1 MTMIRGI
8 RGATTVVHDEEKE
21 IIVAVESLLA
31 EMIQKN
37 EIHPEKVASVFVSVT
52 KELQSTF
59 PSKALRNIDGWKYVP
74 VVCMQEIP
82 VEGSL
87 PFCIRIM
94 LHLNTDKTQQ
104 EIEHVYH
111 GEAVALRPDLK
122 N

>member
-1 MTMIRGI
+1 MIRGV
-8 RGATTVVHDEEKE
+8 RGATTVLKDEEHE
-21 IIVAVESLLA
+21 IIQAVETLLV
-31 EMIQKN
+31 EMIQEN

-52 KELQSTF
+52 EELQSTF
-59 PSKALRNIDGWKYVP
+59 PSKALRNIEGWKYVP

-104 EIEHVYH
+104 EIQHVYH

>member
-8 RGATTVVHDEEKE
+8 RGATTVQHDEEKE

-37 EIHPEKVASVFVSVT
+37 EIHPDKVASVFVSVT

-59 PSKALRNIDGWKYVP
+59 PSKALRNLDGWKYVP

-104 EIEHVYH
+104 EIEHVYQ

>member
-1 MTMIRGI
+1 MTMIRGV
-8 RGATTVVHDEEKE
+8 RGATTVLHDEEQE
-21 IIVAVESLLA
+21 IIKAVETLLV
-31 EMIQKN
+31 EMIQEN

-52 KELQSTF
+52 EELQSTF
-59 PSKALRNIDGWKYVP
+59 PSKALRNIEGWKYVP

-82 VEGSL
+82 VKGSL

-104 EIEHVYH
+104 EIQHIYH

>member
-1 MTMIRGI
+1 MIRGV
-8 RGATTVVHDEEKE
+8 RGATTVLHDEEQE
-21 IIVAVESLLA
+21 IIQAVEALLV
-31 EMIQKN
+31 EMIQEN

-52 KELQSTF
+52 EELQSIF
-59 PSKALRNIDGWKYVP
+59 PSKALRNIEGWKYVP

-82 VEGSL
+82 VKGSL

-104 EIEHVYH
+104 EIQHVYH